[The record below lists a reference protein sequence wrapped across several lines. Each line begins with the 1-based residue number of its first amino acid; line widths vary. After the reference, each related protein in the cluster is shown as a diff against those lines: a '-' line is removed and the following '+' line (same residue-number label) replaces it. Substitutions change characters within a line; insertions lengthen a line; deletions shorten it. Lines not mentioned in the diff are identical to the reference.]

1 MGILKRKRSE
11 SEFSFSSGST
21 FSSPP
26 RPGSSS
32 FNFGGMDASIS
43 PIRYGATASHLPSRT
58 TKRFRDNRL
67 PEEEIHRKSH
77 IKDLWRSRLSSLRKS
92 LTLPAEHTLKMLY
105 SAQQQ
110 HHDPPQHHE
119 QLSQRTT
126 QPQPGMAA
134 PSRSSGQKSLHAF
147 WNIPSPAAV
156 PDMLPPPIE
165 KAALALANGQTSC
178 EDCGTRIPPDGG
190 DDAMMDVDGYP
201 DVAAAASRCV
211 ACAKVVCGSCSV
223 SNMGA
228 EPRCLVCAGRD
239 SRWARVQRVSAF

>member
-67 PEEEIHRKSH
+67 PEEEIHQ
-77 IKDLWRSRLSSLRKS
+77 
-92 LTLPAEHTLKMLY
+92 HTLKMLY